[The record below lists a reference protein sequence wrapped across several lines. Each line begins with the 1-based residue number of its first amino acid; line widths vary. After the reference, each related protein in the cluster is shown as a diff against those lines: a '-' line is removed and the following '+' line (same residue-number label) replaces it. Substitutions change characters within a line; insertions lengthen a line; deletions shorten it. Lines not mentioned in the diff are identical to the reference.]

1 MDDVVTKSAIA
12 PGIAAA
18 GVRASLDCDDLY
30 ALPARLGEHADT
42 LPQVAWSDS
51 SAGGERWLA
60 LGELDAITA
69 PVGAGFAATYEA
81 LARAR
86 ERVRLFT
93 ALAPEAAT
101 IRYFGGIAFDPRQ
114 GAHPD
119 WPAGLAARFV
129 LPRVFLRQA

>member
-51 SAGGERWLA
+51 SAGG
-60 LGELDAITA
+60 
-69 PVGAGFAATYEA
+69 
-81 LARAR
+81 
-86 ERVRLFT
+86 
-93 ALAPEAAT
+93 
-101 IRYFGGIAFDPRQ
+101 
-114 GAHPD
+114 
-119 WPAGLAARFV
+119 
-129 LPRVFLRQA
+129 